1 MFPPLRESVGL
12 RAKKARRGVVDEDRG
27 PLSRRLPQERNHLCR
42 TWLPSA
48 QKGGLVL
55 ARAFN
60 ELEACRWILIHV
72 AGTLRGARRGLG

>member
-27 PLSRRLPQERNHLCR
+27 LLSRPAQERNHLRR
-42 TWLPSA
+42 TWLPGA

-72 AGTLRGARRGLG
+72 AGTLRAAHRGLS

>member
-1 MFPPLRESVGL
+1 MRIAACSAG
-12 RAKKARRGVVDEDRG
+12 
-27 PLSRRLPQERNHLCR
+27 LPQERNHLCR
-42 TWLPSA
+42 TWLPRA

-72 AGTLRGARRGLG
+72 AGHAVGRPLRSQLNDRLL